1 MSVRVQVGDWAA
13 LGEAATRVRTE
24 VFVREQG
31 IPASLE
37 IDGRDGDCLHC
48 VAWSDGEPVATG
60 RLLPDGHIG
69 RMAVLPAWRRQ
80 GLGGLILKAL
90 IDAAARRGDREV
102 ALAAQA
108 YATGFY
114 ARHGF
119 IAEGEPF
126 EEAGIEHRHMRRRL
140 FGGTPT
146 ASEAPGVGAP
156 AGAPAQAAGA
166 HAGSRTDG
174 GADAHPGGGGGHA
187 APDAPGPRV
196 SGRIETMADGIGL
209 HVQDWDGGGTRGV
222 YLLHGLGEHVGRYD
236 ALARWFCARGWRV
249 RGHDHAGH
257 GRSGGRRG
265 TLREPGQLV
274 LHARAMID
282 AFAAELGGPPLLL
295 GHSMGGA
302 LAAELA
308 VCEGLALRGLVLS
321 SPALDTGIGPAQRL
335 LGAVLLRIAPNLAV
349 GNGLDPEAL
358 SHDPAVVRAYL
369 EDPLVHDRISA
380 RLLSWLVSAGE
391 RARARASTLPV
402 RTLLMVAGADRL
414 VNPEGS
420 REFSRAAP
428 EALLALRWYDGL
440 FHEIFN
446 EQEALRARVL
456 ADLGQ
461 WLSALES

>member
-1 MSVRVQVGDWAA
+1 LSVRVQTGDWAT

-31 IPASLE
+31 IPAALE
-37 IDGRDGDCLHC
+37 IDGRDDACLHC

-80 GLGGLILKAL
+80 GLGGLILQAL

-102 ALAAQA
+102 VLSAQA
-108 YATGFY
+108 YVTGFY

-119 IAEGEPF
+119 VAEGEPF
-126 EEAGIEHRHMRRRL
+126 EEAGIEHRQMRLRL
-140 FGGTPT
+140 YGGAPT
-146 ASEAPGVGAP
+146 ASEARQGLREPPATGA
-156 AGAPAQAAGA
+156 
-166 HAGSRTDG
+166 S
-174 GADAHPGGGGGHA
+174 
-187 APDAPGPRV
+187 GPRL
-196 SGRIETMADGIGL
+196 SARIETMADGIGL

-265 TLREPGQLV
+265 TLRDPRQLV
-274 LHARAMID
+274 AHARTMID
-282 AFAAELGGPPLLL
+282 AFAAELGEPPLLL

-308 VCEGLALRGLVLS
+308 VCEGVALRGLVLS
-321 SPALDTGIGPAQRL
+321 SPALATGIGPAQRL
-335 LGAVLLRIAPNLAV
+335 LAAVLLRLAPNFAV
-349 GNGLDPEAL
+349 RNGLDPEAL

-369 EDPLVHDRISA
+369 ADPLVHDRISA
-380 RLLSWLVSAGE
+380 RLLDWLVSAGE
-391 RARARASTLPV
+391 RARAQAAGLPV

-414 VNPEGS
+414 VDPEGS
-420 REFSRAAP
+420 RDFSRAAP

-461 WLSALES
+461 WVSQLEG